1 MQEYLQHIASEGD
14 RWDSL
19 SYLYYGDATAY
30 EQIVTANPHVPMLAT
45 LSAGDVVL
53 IPIIDETQTKISS
66 ADVPFWLRAGRN
78 D

>member
-30 EQIVTANPHVPMLAT
+30 EQIVTANPHIPMLAT

-53 IPIIDETQTKISS
+53 IPIIDAIDNQPVNLLNI
-66 ADVPFWLRAGRN
+66 PPWLRE
-78 D
+78 DDD